1 MLGLVAY
8 VGFMS
13 VAIGGALGL
22 YYVLKTVK
30 LI

>member
-1 MLGLVAY
+1 MGLIAFVLMT
-8 VGFMS
+8 GSF
-13 VAIGGALGL
+13 IGLALGL